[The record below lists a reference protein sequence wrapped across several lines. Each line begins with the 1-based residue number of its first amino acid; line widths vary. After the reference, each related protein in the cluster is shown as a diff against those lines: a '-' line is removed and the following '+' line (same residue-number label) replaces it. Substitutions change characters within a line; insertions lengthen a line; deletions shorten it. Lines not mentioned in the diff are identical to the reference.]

1 MVSSSAARAVLE
13 SRELP
18 TILDQVSI
26 SGMRPASVFDVLQS
40 RLRSGS
46 HDDGNRL
53 GLVVEGGAMRGVY
66 SAGSLLG
73 LHAMGASS
81 AFDDVY
87 ATSAGAVNAAY
98 FLSGKGELGAD
109 AYYRVLADGRF
120 LDWKRPWKLV
130 DIDFLVD
137 EVFTR
142 LRPMQVDAVLAS
154 RSRFWIA
161 VDDFATS
168 RTLLLS
174 AQTAG
179 YPLFALLKAA
189 VALPIGYNRLVPLGP
204 ILGFDAGLS
213 NPFPLRDAVA
223 HGCTHILVLLSRAAG
238 HRSKPYAPWRRMLF
252 DWCFARG
259 NRSLQQTLQ
268 NSWRVKNEL
277 RELATGHGAGVGG
290 PAIAT
295 ICPSESLIED
305 TTQDRIVLRD
315 ELLRCARG
323 TVRTLALGEARLEE
337 WIREERV

>member
-1 MVSSSAARAVLE
+1 MVSSSADGDPGTYEPSISVVDR
-13 SRELP
+13 
-18 TILDQVSI
+18 VSI
-26 SGMRPASVFDVLQS
+26 SGVRPPAVFDVLRR

-46 HDDGNRL
+46 RDDGNRL

-73 LHAMGASS
+73 LHAMGAS
-81 AFDDVY
+81 AMFDDVY

-120 LDWKRPWKLV
+120 LDWRRPWKLV

-142 LRPMQVDAVLAS
+142 LRPMHEDRVLAS
-154 RSRFWIA
+154 PSRFWIA

-168 RTLLLS
+168 RSLLLS
-174 AQTAG
+174 AQTSG
-179 YPLFALLKAA
+179 HPLFKLLKAA

-213 NPFPLRDAVA
+213 NPFPLRDAMA
-223 HGCTHILVLLSRAAG
+223 HGCTHIVVLLSRAAG
-238 HRSKPYAPWRRMLF
+238 HRSKPYAPWRRALF

-259 NRSLQQTLQ
+259 NRPLQQTLR

-277 RELATGHGAGVGG
+277 RALATGHGWGMQG

-295 ICPSESLIED
+295 ICPSESVIED
-305 TTQDRIVLRD
+305 TTQDRTLLRD
-315 ELLRCARG
+315 ELFRCARG
-323 TVRTLALGEARLEE
+323 TVRALALGQARLEE